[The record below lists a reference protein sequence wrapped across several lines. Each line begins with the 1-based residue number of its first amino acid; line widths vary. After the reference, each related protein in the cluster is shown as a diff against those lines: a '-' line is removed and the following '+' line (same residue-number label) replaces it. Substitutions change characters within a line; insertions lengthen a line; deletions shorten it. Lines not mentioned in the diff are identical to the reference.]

1 MRHFLR
7 IDGGVGVGPSLGAVV
22 FVETGETLHL
32 NEDDPD
38 EGKVAESVAA
48 ASSGWVE
55 VDEAGAAVPK
65 RRTATATPV
74 VIEPDNPIEQQL
86 AALHAEDTV
95 DPTEQNPGGQEPS
108 LAADDETV

>member
-7 IDGGVGVGPSLGAVV
+7 IDGGVAVGPSLAAVV
-22 FVETGETLHL
+22 FVKTGETLHL

-55 VDEAGAAVPK
+55 VDEAGTAVPR
-65 RRTATATPV
+65 RRTATASPI
-74 VIEPDNPIEQQL
+74 VIEVEPDPDTQDSGGDEPP
-86 AALHAEDTV
+86 AEV
-95 DPTEQNPGGQEPS
+95 N
-108 LAADDETV
+108 V